1 MTDQQSVADDGDAP
15 IPVSIVTGFL
25 GSGKTTLLSRLVQ
38 RADMR
43 QTALIINEFGEIG
56 LDHDLVEKG
65 DESVVQLT
73 TGCLCCTV
81 QSSLA
86 ETLTNLYIRRA
97 KGEILPF
104 RRAIVETTGLADP
117 APVLHALMSDPLVGA
132 RYRLDSVI
140 TTVDAVNGA
149 GTLDRHFESVKQA
162 AVADRL
168 IITKTDIATA
178 AATAAL
184 ESRLRRLNPGAP
196 IERISFGAV
205 APDFLFGATLF
216 DPTTK
221 TVDVQGWLR
230 AEAYAAHEHAHGHG
244 HDHHDHAGGQSPRD
258 VNRHDAEIQAFC
270 VVRDRPLKASAF
282 NMFLDLLAANRGAD
296 LLRVKGILNIAE
308 LPEGGP
314 VAIHG
319 VQHVMHPPVQLDAWP
334 SDDRRSRIVFI
345 TRNIGR
351 DTVEKLMDA
360 LDEAVER
367 AARRVSEGAE
377 PRA

>member
-1 MTDQQSVADDGDAP
+1 MSEQPSPLGDDDAP

-25 GSGKTTLLSRLVQ
+25 GSGKTTLLSRLV
-38 RADMR
+38 RRPDMR
-43 QTALIINEFGEIG
+43 LTALIINEFGEIG

-65 DESVVQLT
+65 DENVVQLT

-86 ETLTNLYIRRA
+86 ETLTNLYLRRA

-104 RRAIVETTGLADP
+104 QRAIVETTGLADP

-140 TTVDAVNGA
+140 ATVDAVNGD

-168 IITKTDIATA
+168 IITKTDLADA
-178 AATAAL
+178 AAVDAL
-184 ESRLRRLNPGAP
+184 EARLARLNPGATLT
-196 IERISFGAV
+196 RIAHGAV
-205 APDFLFGATLF
+205 GPEFLFGATLF
-216 DPTTK
+216 DPATK
-221 TVDVQGWLR
+221 TADVQRWLR
-230 AEAYAAHEHAHGHG
+230 EEAYHDHHQHGHDHDHGHDHGHG
-244 HDHHDHAGGQSPRD
+244 HGDAQSPAD

-270 VVRDRPLKASAF
+270 ITRDRPVKASAF
-282 NMFLDLLAANRGAD
+282 NMFLDLLSANRGAD
-296 LLRVKGILNIAE
+296 LLRVKGILNVAE
-308 LPEGGP
+308 LPDGGP

-334 SDDRRSRIVFI
+334 SADRRSRIVFI

-360 LDEAVER
+360 LEEAVDR
-367 AARRVSEGAE
+367 AARRVAGS
-377 PRA
+377 